1 MFLVWPRMHLR
12 LPLKSNFFT
21 EKVAISNS
29 SERESEALNHK
40 KVVLGQLG
48 KLHGIKG
55 WLRLSS
61 FTNPTENIFEYPTLL
76 AEIDNRWQVLEI
88 DEYRQQS
95 NGFVVHIKG
104 YDEPEIARQ
113 LSGVRLAINSQL
125 LPKLDEDSY
134 YWYEL
139 EGMKVVNLQCE
150 NFGQVSSLLET
161 GANDVLVVK
170 PTADSI
176 DARERLIPYIAD
188 SVIDHIDS
196 GERFIKVNWE
206 ADYLE

>member
-1 MFLVWPRMHLR
+1 M
-12 LPLKSNFFT
+12 
-21 EKVAISNS
+21 AISNS

-40 KVVLGQLG
+40 QVVLGQLG

-113 LSGVRLAINSQL
+113 LSGIRLAINSQL

-139 EGMKVVNLQCE
+139 EGMKVVNLQGE

-170 PTADSI
+170 PTDDSI

-196 GERFIKVNWE
+196 EERFIKVNWE